1 MHAVVEWNLSRKV
14 NQVEFLLAAGLNG
27 GGGFA
32 DVEGELTVAFR
43 QRHRSLAGAGLA
55 AGTPAGEGVLSLADV
70 RGDARVLGASSRV
83 ACQHIPEL
91 LEK

>member
-43 QRHRSLAGAGLA
+43 Q
-55 AGTPAGEGVLSLADV
+55 
-70 RGDARVLGASSRV
+70 
-83 ACQHIPEL
+83 
-91 LEK
+91 